1 MGASTSASTAKSTT
15 RQCRGIT
22 LIMTVHTTA
31 NIANIQKEQVVT
43 GTNCA
48 PDSAKYVRKSKIPVA
63 LVLVKRGAEKQNLC
77 VTANATM
84 RKRNRKKSTI
94 MLEEE
99 EEGRIVLD
107 LYRNNSGER
116 TNEEILE
123 SARNFLEKE
132 V

>member
-1 MGASTSASTAKSTT
+1 M
-15 RQCRGIT
+15 
-22 LIMTVHTTA
+22 
-31 NIANIQKEQVVT
+31 VT

-63 LVLVKRGAEKQNLC
+63 LVLVKRCGKTKLVCDGECDNEEEEQKE
-77 VTANATM
+77 VE
-84 RKRNRKKSTI
+84 STI